1 MSRSLHKLS
10 ARRVETV
17 STPGWHSDG
26 GGLYLRL
33 GKDGSKRWTF
43 AWERDK
49 RRREMG
55 LGAFANV
62 SLAMARERAAVARAQ
77 LADGLD
83 PIEERRAAEEAE
95 RASRSADTPT
105 GGGES
110 KQAGEQASPHFG
122 VFADKYIDTHAD
134 GWKSSKHHKQWRATL
149 WTHAAALLEM
159 PVDTITA
166 EDVASVL
173 RPIWRKIPETAGR
186 VRGRIEIIL
195 DAAKASKH
203 IASPWE
209 NPARW
214 KGNLVHM
221 LPRQRR
227 KAQVKH
233 HAAIPYEQ
241 MPDFFASLRRRGA
254 PAGRALALT
263 ILCATRTNE
272 TLRMTWSEVDFDA
285 GVWTIPGVRMKMG
298 IEHRVPLSPLALQI
312 LQEQARTSNRRPDG
326 YVFAGQKPGTP
337 LSGMAML
344 MVLRRMNMGQYTVH
358 GMRSSF
364 RDYMGDMTGH
374 PETIVEQALA
384 HQVGDETVRA
394 YRRGD
399 AFLKRR
405 VLMRDWECYLLGHD
419 SQMLAK
425 AVEDAQPLME
435 AAS

>member
-1 MSRSLHKLS
+1 MSRVMHKLS

-17 STPGWHSDG
+17 NTPGWHSDG

-33 GKDGSKRWTF
+33 DKDGSKRWVF
-43 AWERDK
+43 AWERNK

-55 LGAFANV
+55 LGAVADV
-62 SLAMARERAAVARAQ
+62 SLATARERATTARAQ
-77 LADGLD
+77 LAAGLD
-83 PIEERRAAEEAE
+83 PIDERRAAGPIVPDTAKTSPTEGAE
-95 RASRSADTPT
+95 GDKNGP
-105 GGGES
+105 
-110 KQAGEQASPHFG
+110 PHFG
-122 VFADKYIDTHAD
+122 AFADQYIDTHAD
-134 GWKSSKHHKQWRATL
+134 GWKSSKHHKQWRATIR
-149 WTHAAALLEM
+149 THAAALLDM
-159 PVDTITA
+159 PVDAITA

-173 RPIWRKIPETAGR
+173 RPIWRKIPETAAR

-233 HAAIPYEQ
+233 HAAIPYEK
-241 MPDFFASLRRRGA
+241 MPDFFAKLRRREA

-285 GVWTIPGVRMKMG
+285 AVWTIPGVRMKMG
-298 IEHRVPLSPLALQI
+298 IEHRIPLPPLALQI
-312 LQEQARTSNRRPDG
+312 LREQARTSNRRPGD

-337 LSGMAML
+337 LSGMAMI
-344 MVLRRMNMGQYTVH
+344 MVLRRMKMGQYTVH

-364 RDYMGDMTGH
+364 RDYMGDMTDH

-405 VLMRDWECYLLGHD
+405 TLMQNWECYLVSGKD
-419 SQMLAK
+419 VPAETGEGRQTAMG
-425 AVEDAQPLME
+425 
-435 AAS
+435 AAA